1 MQTFWQDLRYGWR
14 TLRQRPGFTL
24 IALLSLALG
33 IGANTAIF
41 SLVKAVILNPL
52 PYPESHRLLALD
64 ESNPAQSQDHFGVSW
79 PNFIEWRDQS
89 TSFAQIAASRSSAVI
104 FTGGEEPVRLP
115 SEQMTAEMFALLRVA
130 PALGRTFSAA
140 EDQPGAAPVAVI
152 SHGAWVRR
160 FGGDPKI
167 IGREVR
173 FDGRTLTIIGVMP
186 VGFAFPSAETEVW
199 MPLGPLS
206 DSMRNRAVHTLGV
219 IARLKDGVTIEGA
232 RAEMATI
239 AARVERAHPA
249 EDPGHL
255 TAVEP
260 LRDLIVGDARPALL
274 ILLGAVGLVLLV
286 ACANVA
292 GLLLARA
299 VARRKEIALRAA
311 FGANRWRIT
320 RQLLTESLLL
330 SLMGGALG
338 LIASLWGVSL
348 LVNAF
353 RDLLPRVGEV
363 SVDTGVIVFT
373 LCLSILTGLIFGL
386 IPAIRASRIDLNET
400 LKDYG
405 GRFGSSPGRQRI
417 RRVIVVTEIALAL
430 MLLAG
435 AGLLIKSFW
444 RLTSVDPGFQTENL
458 LTLTLTPLNPKYRD
472 RELLISLYDQVATQL
487 AALPGVSAA
496 SASSRLPLS
505 GGDGNGQLSIEGRE
519 FQAGEAAAASFR
531 RVLPNYFQTIG
542 APLRSGREFT
552 AQDRGQGE
560 FVVIINES
568 MARRF
573 WPHGEA
579 LGKRI
584 KVGPPEGE
592 PWLTV
597 VGVVSDVKNVG
608 LEAGPMLATYEPY
621 AQRLRVTMNIVVRT
635 INDPL
640 ALVSAVRERIRAIDR
655 SVLIDNISTIEQRLS
670 ASVAA
675 RRLNT
680 MLIGIFAATA
690 ILLSAIG
697 IYGLLTF
704 EVAARRHEIGV
715 RMALGAK
722 PGDVLRM
729 VVGEGMRMVGL
740 GIGIG
745 LAAALA
751 LARLISGLLFGVSA
765 YDPLTYLAISLLLA
779 AVAFVSCY
787 APARRAT
794 RVAPVIA
801 LREE

>member
-1 MQTFWQDLRYGWR
+1 
-14 TLRQRPGFTL
+14 
-24 IALLSLALG
+24 
-33 IGANTAIF
+33 
-41 SLVKAVILNPL
+41 
-52 PYPESHRLLALD
+52 
-64 ESNPAQSQDHFGVSW
+64 
-79 PNFIEWRDQS
+79 
-89 TSFAQIAASRSSAVI
+89 
-104 FTGGEEPVRLP
+104 
-115 SEQMTAEMFALLRVA
+115 MTAGMFALLRVS
-130 PALGRTFSAA
+130 PALGQTFSAA
-140 EDQPGAAPVAVI
+140 EDQQGAAPVAVI

-160 FGGDPKI
+160 FGSDPKI

-173 FDGRTLTIIGVMP
+173 LDGRAHSIIGVMP
-186 VGFAFPSAETEVW
+186 AGFSFPMIETEVW
-199 MPLGPLS
+199 TPLGPQA
-206 DSMRNRAVHTLGV
+206 DTMKNRAVHLLGV
-219 IARLKDGVTIEGA
+219 IARLKGGVTIESA

-239 AARVERAHPA
+239 ASRIERAHPA
-249 EDPGHL
+249 EDPGHR
-255 TAVEP
+255 TTVEP
-260 LRDLIVGDARPALL
+260 LRDLVVSDARPVLF
-274 ILLGAVGLVLLV
+274 ILLGAVGLVLLI

-338 LIASLWGVSL
+338 LIAALWGVSL
-348 LVNAF
+348 LVKAF
-353 RDLLPRVGEV
+353 QDLLPRASEIAID
-363 SVDTGVIVFT
+363 SGVIFFT
-373 LCLSILTGLIFGL
+373 LCLSIVTGLIFGL
-386 IPAIRASRIDLNET
+386 VPAIRASRVDLNET
-400 LKDYG
+400 LKDHG

-417 RRVIVVTEIALAL
+417 RRAIVVAEIALAL

-458 LTLTLTPLNPKYRD
+458 LMLTLTPLNQKYRD
-472 RELLISLYDQVATQL
+472 RELLISLYDQISTQL
-487 AALPGVSAA
+487 TTLPGVTAA

-505 GGDGNGQLSIEGRE
+505 GGDGNGQLTIEGRE
-519 FQAGEAAAASFR
+519 FQPSEAPAASFR

-542 APLRSGREFT
+542 APLRYGREFT

-573 WPHGEA
+573 WPNGEA
-579 LGKRI
+579 IGKRI
-584 KVGPPEGE
+584 KVGPPAGE
-592 PWLTV
+592 PWLTI
-597 VGVVSDVKNVG
+597 VGIVNDIKNIG
-608 LEAGPMLATYEPY
+608 LEAGPLLATYEPY
-621 AQRLRVTMNIVVRT
+621 AQRLRGTMNIVVRT
-635 INDPL
+635 TNDPL
-640 ALVSAVRERIRAIDR
+640 TMVSAVRERIRAIDR
-655 SVLIDNISTIEQRLS
+655 TVLIDNISTIEQRLS
-670 ASVAA
+670 ASVAV

-680 MLIGIFAATA
+680 TLIAIFAATA

-740 GIGIG
+740 GIAIG
-745 LAAALA
+745 LGAALA